1 MAETDAKV
9 EPGATKEPY
18 STPEL
23 VRHGTVEELTQGAVF
38 TPLPGDANSL
48 IT

>member
-23 VRHGTVEELTQGAVF
+23 VRHGTVEELTRGAI
-38 TPLPGDANSL
+38 TIALPSDANSL